1 MKFLQKLPGSVRSA
15 PGLEWMLWKRLPI
28 FLLIGTLIPLAV
40 AAVLWWW
47 RVDTLDP
54 SVNRDVARYF
64 YIAVGTVILHWTL
77 MFALAIGCVVVMV
90 MKGPAY
96 VADSGPWSD
105 ADAPKPLP
113 QMTAGTDEQVH

>member
-1 MKFLQKLPGSVRSA
+1 MKFLHKLPGSVRSA
-15 PGLEWMLWKRLPI
+15 PGLEWMLWKRLPV
-28 FLLIGTLIPLAV
+28 FLLIGTLIPLGV

-47 RVDTLDP
+47 RIDTVDP
-54 SVNRDVARYF
+54 SVNRDIARYF

-96 VADSGPWSD
+96 VADSSPWSD
-105 ADAPKPLP
+105 ADAPKPLSH
-113 QMTAGTDEQVH
+113 AAASIDEQAR